1 MTSIMLLTIGCN
13 ANDKEMVERKV
24 YLTNHSIEEHDSV
37 YYKIFID
44 GEPVIEAPYKNQYLS
59 YHWDD
64 FTIKAPTDTFQLR
77 ISVSGLNYQIEK
89 DTTIKFEGD
98 ESLFIRYYFTPSPD
112 KYMNPEIYR
121 RWDGKTDLNTFA
133 DSLYSHNLLD
143 KSYLLNTI
151 PSEEHIFIN
160 TAIVKGLTK

>member
-1 MTSIMLLTIGCN
+1 MLLTIGCN

-44 GEPVIEAPYKNQYLS
+44 GEPAIEAPYKNQYLS
-59 YHWDD
+59 HHWND
-64 FTIKAPTDTFQLR
+64 FAIKVPTDTFNLKV
-77 ISVSGLNYQIEK
+77 SVSVLNYQVVK
-89 DTTIKFEGD
+89 DTTLKIEGE
-98 ESLFIRYYFTPSPD
+98 ESLFIQFHFTPSPD
-112 KYMNPEIYR
+112 KYNNPEIYR
-121 RWDGKTDLNTFA
+121 RWEGESDFVTFA

-143 KSYLLNTI
+143 KSYFLDTL

-160 TAIVKGLTK
+160 TALR